1 MRDRDGLRKE
11 PVPGPEVAAV
21 TGVVAALPGE
31 LGVLGDGQPWSGP
44 RLGTP
49 IFETAL
55 PVGGRILAVAS
66 GVGKVA
72 AAGAAA
78 GLVAA
83 GATRL
88 LVVGTCGG
96 LRAQETVG
104 ALIHA
109 RRAVQWDLAT
119 RHGRELTADEALME
133 AWRAIIGGERGCIL
147 TADRPVI
154 RFLDRLRVARAA
166 AKTEAGPVV
175 ADMET
180 AAVAAVASQAGIPW
194 AGLKVV
200 SDRRPGWTELSR
212 WAGASMDG
220 FKEALR
226 THGARPA
233 GSVPLLCEAL
243 ARLRCERG
251 ERPLAHPVADP
262 ITGPIFGPEGDS
274 AGDSAEGT
282 ASA

>member
-1 MRDRDGLRKE
+1 MRDLDGLRKE
-11 PVPGPEVAAV
+11 PVPGPEVGAV

-31 LGVLGDGQPWSGP
+31 LGELGVLGGGKPWSGP
-44 RLGTP
+44 PLGTP
-49 IFETAL
+49 IFETTL

-166 AKTEAGPVV
+166 AKTEGRSRGRGHGDGRGGRGGVPGGDSLGWPQGGLGPEAGLDGALPVV
-175 ADMET
+175 WGLHGWVQGGPPDPRGPPCRVGP
-180 AAVAAVASQAGIPW
+180 AA
-194 AGLKVV
+194 L
-200 SDRRPGWTELSR
+200 
-212 WAGASMDG
+212 
-220 FKEALR
+220 
-226 THGARPA
+226 
-233 GSVPLLCEAL
+233 
-243 ARLRCERG
+243 
-251 ERPLAHPVADP
+251 
-262 ITGPIFGPEGDS
+262 
-274 AGDSAEGT
+274 
-282 ASA
+282 